1 MNLGLGVE
9 RLAMIAYQSDD
20 IRRLTFPQFFPLD
33 LTDFEIAQAIT
44 FREEPAG
51 SAGKHIARAI
61 VTAAEAHGSEPGPC
75 SFLATEAEIDG
86 RRVRVYVEEP
96 ESNTR
101 LLGPACLNRIYV
113 HAGSVLGVPD
123 TDKWKE
129 VRESGVD
136 SGITYLSAV
145 AALAAARIEQ
155 AARCGLSATVQV
167 KMAKLPS
174 DINIRIEE
182 HAMRC
187 ITDQKKKVDLRG
199 PVFLTVRSELDS

>member
-20 IRRLTFPQFFPLD
+20 IRRLSFPQFFPID
-33 LTDFEIAQAIT
+33 LTDFEIARAVT
-44 FREEPAG
+44 FREEPA
-51 SAGKHIARAI
+51 SPAGKLLARAI
-61 VTAAEAHGSEPGPC
+61 TSAGEAHGSEPGPC
-75 SFLATEAEIDG
+75 SFLASESEIEG
-86 RRVRVYVEEP
+86 RHVRVYVEEP
-96 ESNTR
+96 ESGTK
-101 LLGPACLNRIYV
+101 LLGPACMNRIYV
-113 HAGSVLGVPD
+113 HAGSVLGVPN

-136 SGITYLSAV
+136 CGITYLSAV

-155 AARCGLSATVQV
+155 AARCGQSVTVQV

-182 HAMRC
+182 HAMRF

-199 PVFLTVRSELDS
+199 PVFLTVRSELDR